1 MIRINLLPYQEKA
14 KKETQ
19 TKQLVIIAGCFVLFF
34 LIVGMIHLWIT
45 TSVSSLDKDVKAKDE
60 KILVLNKLIG
70 EVEQIKNEKKILEK
84 KLGVIGT
91 LEKNRSYPVRLLAD
105 VASQVPT
112 KDVWLDRLSQTGLSM
127 QVEGKA
133 RDNFAVVQFI
143 KNMEG
148 SMYIQSVELV
158 SSKQLELSGI
168 KLQQFVLSC
177 VLRSGV

>member
-19 TKQLVIIAGCFVLFF
+19 TKQIVIIAGCFILFF
-34 LIVGMIHLWIT
+34 LIIGVVHLWIV
-45 TSVSSLDKDVKAKDE
+45 TSISSLDKDVKAKDE
-60 KILVLNKLIG
+60 KILALNKLIG
-70 EVEQIKNEKKILEK
+70 EVDQIKNEKRILEK
-84 KLGVIGT
+84 KLGVIGN
-91 LEKNRSYPVRLLAD
+91 LEKSRNYPVRLLAD

-112 KDVWLDRLSQTGLSM
+112 KDVWLDKLTQTGLSM

-133 RDNFAVVQFI
+133 RDNFAVVRFI
-143 KNMEG
+143 KSMEG

-158 SSKQLELSGI
+158 SSKQLEMSGI

-177 VLRSGV
+177 VLKSGV

>member
-19 TKQLVIIAGCFVLFF
+19 TKQLVIIAGCLILFF

-45 TSVSSLDKDVKAKDE
+45 TSVSFLDKDVKAKDE

-70 EVEQIKNEKKILEK
+70 EVDQIKNEKKILEK

>member
-19 TKQLVIIAGCFVLFF
+19 AKQLVIITGCFILFF
-34 LIVGMIHLWIT
+34 LIIGVVHLWIT
-45 TSVSSLDKDVKAKDE
+45 ASVSSLDKDVKGKDE
-60 KILVLNKLIG
+60 KILALNKIIG

-84 KLGVIGT
+84 KLGVIQT

-112 KDVWLDRLSQTGLSM
+112 KDVWLERLSQTGLSM

>member
-19 TKQLVIIAGCFVLFF
+19 TKQIVIIAGCFILFL
-34 LIVGMIHLWIT
+34 LIIGMVHLWIT
-45 TSVSSLDKDVKAKDE
+45 ASVRSLDKDVKEKDE

-70 EVEQIKNEKKILEK
+70 EVDQIKNEKKILEK
-84 KLGVIGT
+84 KLGVIGN

-112 KDVWLDRLSQTGLSM
+112 KDVWLDKLSQTGLSM

-168 KLQQFVLSC
+168 KLQHFVLSC

>member
-19 TKQLVIIAGCFVLFF
+19 TKQIVIIAGCFILFF
-34 LIVGMIHLWIT
+34 LIIGVVHLWIT
-45 TSVSSLDKDVKAKDE
+45 TSVRSLDKDVKAKDE
-60 KILVLNKLIG
+60 KILALNKIIG
-70 EVEQIKNEKKILEK
+70 EVDQIKNEKKILEK
-84 KLGVIGT
+84 KLGVIQN

-112 KDVWLDRLSQTGLSM
+112 KDVWLDKLSQTGLSM

>member
-19 TKQLVIIAGCFVLFF
+19 TKQIVIIAGCFILFF
-34 LIVGMIHLWIT
+34 LIIGVVHLWIT
-45 TSVSSLDKDVKAKDE
+45 ASVSSLDKDVKSKDE
-60 KILVLNKLIG
+60 KIVALNKIIG
-70 EVEQIKNEKKILEK
+70 EVEQIKNEKRILEK
-84 KLGVIGT
+84 KLGVIGN
-91 LEKNRSYPVRLLAD
+91 LERNRNYPVRLLAD

-112 KDVWLDRLSQTGLSM
+112 KDVWLEKLSQTGVSM

-133 RDNFAVVQFI
+133 RDNFAVVHFI
-143 KNMEG
+143 KNLEG

-158 SSKQLELSGI
+158 SSKQLEVSGI

>member
-19 TKQLVIIAGCFVLFF
+19 TKQIVIIAGCFILFF
-34 LIVGMIHLWIT
+34 LIIGAVHLWIT
-45 TSVSSLDKDVKAKDE
+45 ASVNSLEKDVKDKDE
-60 KILVLNKLIG
+60 KILALNKLIG

-84 KLGVIGT
+84 KLGVIQN

-112 KDVWLDRLSQTGLSM
+112 KDVWLDKLSQTGLSM

-133 RDNFAVVQFI
+133 RDNFAVVRFI

-158 SSKQLELSGI
+158 SSKQLEMSGI

-177 VLRSGV
+177 VLKSGV

>member
-1 MIRINLLPYQEKA
+1 
-14 KKETQ
+14 
-19 TKQLVIIAGCFVLFF
+19 
-34 LIVGMIHLWIT
+34 
-45 TSVSSLDKDVKAKDE
+45 
-60 KILVLNKLIG
+60 
-70 EVEQIKNEKKILEK
+70 
-84 KLGVIGT
+84 
-91 LEKNRSYPVRLLAD
+91 LLAD

-112 KDVWLDRLSQTGLSM
+112 KDVWLDKLSQTGLSM

-148 SMYIQSVELV
+148 SMYIKSVELV

-168 KLQQFVLSC
+168 KLQHFVLSC

>member
-34 LIVGMIHLWIT
+34 LIVGMVHLWIT
-45 TSVSSLDKDVKAKDE
+45 ASVRSLDKDVKAKDE

>member
-19 TKQLVIIAGCFVLFF
+19 AKQLVIATGCFILFF
-34 LIVGMIHLWIT
+34 LIIGMVHLWIT
-45 TSVSSLDKDVKAKDE
+45 ASVRSLDKDVKDKDE

-70 EVEQIKNEKKILEK
+70 EVDQIRNEKKILEK
-84 KLGVIGT
+84 KLGVIQN

-112 KDVWLDRLSQTGLSM
+112 KDVWLEKLSQTGLSM

>member
-19 TKQLVIIAGCFVLFF
+19 TKQIVIIAGCFILFF
-34 LIVGMIHLWIT
+34 LIVGAVHLWIT
-45 TSVSSLDKDVKAKDE
+45 TSVSSLEDDVKSKDE
-60 KILVLNKLIG
+60 KIVALNKIIG

-84 KLGVIGT
+84 KLGVIGN
-91 LEKNRSYPVRLLAD
+91 LEKNRNYPVRLLAD

-112 KDVWLDRLSQTGLSM
+112 KDVWLDRLTQAGVSLQL
-127 QVEGKA
+127 EGKA
-133 RDNFAVVQFI
+133 RDNFAVVNFI
-143 KNMEG
+143 KNLEG

-158 SSKQLELSGI
+158 SSKQLEISGI

>member
-19 TKQLVIIAGCFVLFF
+19 TKQIVIIAGCFILFF
-34 LIVGMIHLWIT
+34 LIIGVVHLWIT
-45 TSVSSLDKDVKAKDE
+45 SSVSSLEKDVKGKEE
-60 KILVLNKLIG
+60 KILALNKIIG

-84 KLGVIGT
+84 KLGVIQN
-91 LEKNRSYPVRLLAD
+91 LEKNRNYPVRLLAD

-112 KDVWLDRLSQTGLSM
+112 KDVWLEKLSQTGLSM
-127 QVEGKA
+127 QLEGKA
-133 RDNFAVVQFI
+133 RDNFAVVHFI

-168 KLQQFVLSC
+168 KLQHFVLSC